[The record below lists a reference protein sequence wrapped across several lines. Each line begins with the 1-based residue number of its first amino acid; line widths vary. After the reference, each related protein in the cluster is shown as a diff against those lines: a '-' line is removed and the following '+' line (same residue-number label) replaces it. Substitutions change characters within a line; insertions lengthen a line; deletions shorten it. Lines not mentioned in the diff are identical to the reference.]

1 MSKQPQPKKRK
12 TEEAGNM
19 TSAPEQFEGFMIAD
33 TNKWSDFKREKFTP
47 KIFEEYDV
55 DIENECCGVCGSDVH
70 TITGGWGELATSPI
84 CVGHEI
90 IGKVLRV
97 GPKVKSFKPGDRVG
111 VGAQVQS
118 CMKCPMCKSDNENYC
133 PHMVDTYMAP
143 YKLDGGNPDK
153 PVSDKDMKDSS
164 GKQIFSQGGYSSH
177 TRAHEQFVFKIPDNI
192 PSHEAAPMM
201 CAGLTVYS
209 PLRRAGTGP
218 GKKVAVLGIGG
229 LGHFAL
235 MWARAMGAEVWAL
248 SHTASKK
255 DTALKL
261 GAHHFVDTTQK
272 GWEKDLAFTFNF
284 ILNAADMTH
293 EFDMQT
299 YLSTLAINGE
309 FHNVG
314 LPDQPM
320 PQMMAQV
327 FTSNGS
333 KIGGSHIGSK
343 AEAIEML
350 QLASEKNLHP
360 MIETIPISEAGCKKA
375 VEKVKVNDVRYR
387 VTLTDFHTVF
397 GTGK

>member
-1 MSKQPQPKKRK
+1 MS
-12 TEEAGNM
+12 
-19 TSAPEQFEGFMIAD
+19 
-33 TNKWSDFKREKFTP
+33 
-47 KIFEEYDV
+47 
-55 DIENECCGVCGSDVH
+55 
-70 TITGGWGELATSPI
+70 
-84 CVGHEI
+84 
-90 IGKVLRV
+90 
-97 GPKVKSFKPGDRVG
+97 
-111 VGAQVQS
+111 
-118 CMKCPMCKSDNENYC
+118 
-133 PHMVDTYMAP
+133 P

-153 PVSDKDMKDSS
+153 PISDKDMKDSS

-177 TRAHEQFVFKIPDNI
+177 SRVHEQFVFKIPDNI

-235 MWARAMGAEVWAL
+235 IWARALGAEVWAL
-248 SHTASKK
+248 SHTPSKK

-284 ILNAADMTH
+284 ILNAADMTN

-299 YLSTLAINGE
+299 YLSTLAVNGE

-314 LPDQPM
+314 LPDEPM

-350 QLASEKNLHP
+350 KLASEKNLHP

-387 VTLTDFHTVF
+387 VTLTDFHKVF